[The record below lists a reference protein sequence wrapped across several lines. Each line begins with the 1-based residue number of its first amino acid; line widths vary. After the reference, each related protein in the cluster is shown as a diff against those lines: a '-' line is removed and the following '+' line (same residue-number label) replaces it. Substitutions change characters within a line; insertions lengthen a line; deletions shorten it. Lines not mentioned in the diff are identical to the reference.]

1 MNWKD
6 IEKRILSGK
15 DLNEDERE
23 FAKKKINDYWDNHPD
38 VHNRYPRWKKYLAWV
53 AGYQNFD
60 YNKITKKLVEVPLD
74 RNRRLVINKLK
85 PYVRTLLAKLTS
97 DMPQPSVI
105 PNTNEDADVRAARIG
120 DKVIEGLSNK
130 LEFDRVLTELKLWTI
145 ICNRAYI
152 HVYWNEE
159 ASGAIVPPQDNGDTD
174 ASDPANGPD
183 GEVSEESEKELGS
196 TLEAEG
202 DVVMECVSPINCR
215 PDPLYWNREKW
226 RWFVYGDEVDA
237 ETIEE
242 KYKLKSGSIREKSQ
256 VLDTAYDIDLQ
267 DEQDVII
274 AQPDKEMD
282 ITGRT
287 VIWKE
292 LWTPKFYIFMAGGKI
307 VDYGPNSFGEIPF
320 FLTEDRLI
328 PISTYEK
335 EFSYNESLIKDAIP
349 IQREYNRQAS
359 TMSTALDRASKLKV
373 LTPMGSLLSKKQFVN
388 DYGVFI
394 DYNAHAGEP
403 HQMKLEPFPMEMP
416 QYKADL
422 EREMQSVLSL
432 GPASFGQLPE
442 RASHASGTLV
452 NLLLEQDDVILNPL
466 LNAINYTVSKAWRLA
481 LLLVQENYVEERM
494 LKIVGDDGVEDI
506 IKFKGSDLHN
516 NTDVRVISQ
525 AGLPRSRA
533 LRIEYIMKMREA
545 GLLLDDRATLEML
558 EFGNAD
564 KIFKDNLVHERRAY
578 RENRLISE
586 QPQID
591 PNLTVSWVYPMEDHA
606 THLKIHLR
614 DRLGIKFENYGDA
627 QKAALEA
634 HIQKTTE
641 YLQPAPVGNEQP
653 TNEQAGAAPAGQPQP
668 PATGGLG

>member
-1 MNWKD
+1 MTWRD

-15 DLNEDERE
+15 NLTEEERD
-23 FAKKKINDYWDNHPD
+23 FAKKKMNDYWDNHPD
-38 VHNRYPRWKKYLAWV
+38 VHNRYPRWKKYLAWT

-60 YNKITKKLVEVPLD
+60 YNKITRKLVEVPLD

-97 DMPQPSVI
+97 DMPQPSVV
-105 PNTNEDADVRAARIG
+105 PNTNEDEDVRAARIG

-145 ICNRAYI
+145 ICNRAYL

-159 ASGAIVPPQDNGDTD
+159 LTGAIVPPKDTGDTD
-174 ASDPANGPD
+174 AGDPADGPG
-183 GEVSEESEKELGS
+183 GEFSENREELAS
-196 TLEAEG
+196 PLEAEG
-202 DVVMECVSPINCR
+202 DVMIECVSPINCR
-215 PDPLYWNREKW
+215 PDPLYWDRAKW

-237 ETIEE
+237 DTIEE
-242 KYKLKSGSIREKSQ
+242 KYKLKPGSIREKSQ
-256 VLDTAYDIDLQ
+256 TLNTAYDIDLQ

-274 AQPDKEMD
+274 AQPDKEED

-292 LWTPKFYIFMAGGKI
+292 FWTPKFFVFMAGGKI
-307 VDYGPNSFGEIPF
+307 VDYGPNMFGEIPF

-328 PISTYEK
+328 PVSTYEK

-359 TMSTALDRASKLKV
+359 IMSTALDRASKLKV

-416 QYKADL
+416 TYKADL
-422 EREMQSVLSL
+422 EREMQSVMSL

-466 LNAINYTVSKAWRLA
+466 LNSINYVVGKAWRLV
-481 LLLVQENYVEERM
+481 LMLVQENYVEERM
-494 LKIVGDDGVEDI
+494 LKIVGEDGVEDI
-506 IKFKGSDLHN
+506 LKFRGADLRG

-533 LRIEYIMKMREA
+533 LRIEYIMKMREV
-545 GLLLDDRATLEML
+545 GLLTDDRATLEML

-578 RENRLISE
+578 RENRLIDE
-586 QPQID
+586 GKVLDPQI
-591 PNLTVSWVYPMEDHA
+591 VGSWVYPMEDHA
-606 THLKIHLR
+606 THMKIHLR
-614 DRLGIKFENYGDA
+614 ERLSVKFENYTPE
-627 QKAALEA
+627 QKVALET
-634 HIQKTTE
+634 HIQETVK
-641 YLQPAPVGNEQP
+641 YLQPGPVEQP
-653 TNEQAGAAPAGQPQP
+653 ANEPAGKAPAGQPTP
-668 PATGGLG
+668 GETAGLV